1 MILEQANTWVGSK
14 AKEPALNEEL
24 DTNFGSRREARETAL
39 NILYAADNHEQPLTE
54 YLQEQP
60 VPPEEFVSD
69 LIEGIFT
76 HLERIDSIID
86 QFAEGWS
93 TERMP
98 TIDKALLRMATYEV
112 LCRPDIPIEAILS
125 EAVALAS
132 EYSTEQ
138 SSRFINGVV
147 ASISEEVRTNSN

>member
-1 MILEQANTWVGSK
+1 MS
-14 AKEPALNEEL
+14 EEL
-24 DTNFGSRREARETAL
+24 DTDFGSRREARETVL
-39 NILYAADNHEQPLTE
+39 NILYAADNHGQSLTD
-54 YLQEQP
+54 YLDEQP
-60 VPPEEFVSD
+60 VEPKQFVSD
-69 LIEGIFT
+69 LVKGIST
-76 HLERIDSIID
+76 HLERIDSMID

-98 TIDKALLRMATYEV
+98 IIDKALLRMATYEV
-112 LCRPDIPIEAILS
+112 LYRLDIPIEAILS

-147 ASISEEVRTNSN
+147 AGISEETRTNSN

>member
-1 MILEQANTWVGSK
+1 MS
-14 AKEPALNEEL
+14 EEL
-24 DTNFGSRREARETAL
+24 DTDFGSRREARETVL
-39 NILYAADNHEQPLTE
+39 NILYAADNHGQSLTD
-54 YLQEQP
+54 YLDEQP
-60 VPPEEFVSD
+60 VEPKQFVSD
-69 LIEGIFT
+69 LVKGIST
-76 HLERIDSIID
+76 HLERIDSMID

-98 TIDKALLRMATYEV
+98 IIDKALLRMATYEV
-112 LCRPDIPIEAILS
+112 LYRLDIPIEAILS

-147 ASISEEVRTNSN
+147 ASISEETRTNSN

>member
-1 MILEQANTWVGSK
+1 MS
-14 AKEPALNEEL
+14 EEL
-24 DTNFGSRREARETAL
+24 DTDFGSRREARETIL
-39 NILYAADNHEQPLTE
+39 NILYAADNHGQSLTD
-54 YLQEQP
+54 YLDEQP
-60 VPPEEFVSD
+60 VEPKQFVSD
-69 LIEGIFT
+69 LVKGIST
-76 HLERIDSIID
+76 HLERIDSMID

-98 TIDKALLRMATYEV
+98 IIDKALLRMATYEV
-112 LCRPDIPIEAILS
+112 LYRLDIPIEAILS

-147 ASISEEVRTNSN
+147 ASISEETRTDNN

>member
-1 MILEQANTWVGSK
+1 
-14 AKEPALNEEL
+14 LNEEP

-39 NILYAADNHEQPLTE
+39 NILYAADNHDQTLTE

-69 LIEGIFT
+69 LIEGISI
-76 HLERIDSIID
+76 HLEKIDSIIG

-93 TERMP
+93 TDRMP

-112 LCRPDIPIEAILS
+112 LYRPDVPIEAILS

-147 ASISEEVRTNSN
+147 ASISEEIRTDSN

>member
-1 MILEQANTWVGSK
+1 MS
-14 AKEPALNEEL
+14 EEL
-24 DTNFGSRREARETAL
+24 DTDFGSRREARETVL
-39 NILYAADNHEQPLTE
+39 NILYAADNHGQSLTD
-54 YLQEQP
+54 YLDEQP
-60 VPPEEFVSD
+60 VEPKQFVSD
-69 LIEGIFT
+69 LVKGIST
-76 HLERIDSIID
+76 HLERIDSMID

-98 TIDKALLRMATYEV
+98 IIDKALLRMATYEV
-112 LCRPDIPIEAILS
+112 LYRLDIPIEAILS

-147 ASISEEVRTNSN
+147 ASISEETRTDSN

>member
-1 MILEQANTWVGSK
+1 MS
-14 AKEPALNEEL
+14 EEL
-24 DTNFGSRREARETAL
+24 DTDFGSRREARETVL
-39 NILYAADNHEQPLTE
+39 NILYAADNHEQSLTD
-54 YLQEQP
+54 YLEEQP
-60 VPPEEFVSD
+60 LEPEQFVSD
-69 LIEGIFT
+69 LVEGIST
-76 HLERIDSIID
+76 HLERIDSMIG

-98 TIDKALLRMATYEV
+98 VIDKALLRMATYEV
-112 LCRPDIPIEAILS
+112 LYRLDIPIEAILS

-147 ASISEEVRTNSN
+147 ASISEETRTNSN

>member
-1 MILEQANTWVGSK
+1 MS
-14 AKEPALNEEL
+14 EEL
-24 DTNFGSRREARETAL
+24 DTDFGSRREARETVL
-39 NILYAADNHEQPLTE
+39 NILYAADNHGQSLTD
-54 YLQEQP
+54 YLDEQP
-60 VPPEEFVSD
+60 VEPKQFVSD
-69 LIEGIFT
+69 LVKGIST
-76 HLERIDSIID
+76 HLERIDSMID

-98 TIDKALLRMATYEV
+98 IIDKALLRMATYEV
-112 LCRPDIPIEAILS
+112 LYRLDIPIEAILS

-147 ASISEEVRTNSN
+147 ASISEETRTDNN

>member
-1 MILEQANTWVGSK
+1 
-14 AKEPALNEEL
+14 
-24 DTNFGSRREARETAL
+24 
-39 NILYAADNHEQPLTE
+39 
-54 YLQEQP
+54 
-60 VPPEEFVSD
+60 
-69 LIEGIFT
+69 
-76 HLERIDSIID
+76 LERIDSIID

-98 TIDKALLRMATYEV
+98 IIDKALLRMATYEV
-112 LCRPDIPIEAILS
+112 LYRLDIPIEAILS

-147 ASISEEVRTNSN
+147 ASISEETRTDSN